1 MVAKSLYRQTY
12 SIDISQ
18 IDGIKRDAGLAQ
30 DILHSYSRN
39 ICTPTITSTIIGE
52 VKASNDVSDAT
63 IYSYINALERL
74 FIIDDVNA
82 WCPLIKSKTT
92 IRTTKKRNFIDPSIA
107 VAALGLS
114 PSYF

>member
-1 MVAKSLYRQTY
+1 M
-12 SIDISQ
+12 
-18 IDGIKRDAGLAQ
+18 
-30 DILHSYSRN
+30 
-39 ICTPTITSTIIGE
+39 
-52 VKASNDVSDAT
+52 KASNDVSDVT
-63 IYSYINALERL
+63 IYSYINAFERL